1 MIYLQLFLEFC
12 KIGLFAIGGG
22 LATLPFLY
30 ELADK
35 HKWYTTQMLA
45 DMIAISESTPGAIG
59 INMSTYAGY
68 NAGGIVGGIIATLS
82 LTFPSIVI
90 IIIVAQIL
98 EKFNENKYVQSVFSV
113 LRPLVVGLIS
123 AASYQIF
130 KISVIHADTY
140 AETGRLSTLFDI
152 KAGILFLALFLLV
165 MKWKKHPIV
174 FIGIGAAAGII
185 LRM

>member
-1 MIYLQLFLEFC
+1 MIYLKLFLEFC

-35 HKWYTTQMLA
+35 YGWYTAQMLA
-45 DMIAISESTPGAIG
+45 DMVAVSESTPGAIG

-68 NAGGIVGGIIATLS
+68 NAGGIIGGVIATLS
-82 LTFPSIVI
+82 LAFPSIVI

-98 EKFNENKYVQSVFSV
+98 EKFNENRYVKSVFSV
-113 LRPLVVGLIS
+113 LRPLVVGLI
-123 AASYQIF
+123 AAAGYQIF
-130 KISVIHADTY
+130 KISVIHTDAW
-140 AETGRLSTLFDI
+140 AETGQVSSVFDI
-152 KAGILFLALFLLV
+152 KAGILFLVLFILV

-174 FIGIGAAAGII
+174 FIGIGAAAG
-185 LRM
+185 LLFQM